1 MRLGIGLPT
10 IIQDVDGHQITEWAR
25 RAEAAGFSSVGT
37 MDGIVFPNYEPL
49 VALGAAAAVTERIE
63 LVTAI
68 AILPYRQ
75 NAALVAKQA
84 ATLHRLSRGRLVFG
98 VAIGGTPG
106 DYEISGVRWEGRGE
120 RLVEMIEEIKRVW
133 AGADRDGIGAVGPD
147 VSGDPPPIL
156 VGGAAAV
163 AFRRA
168 ARYGDGWIM
177 AGGSPE
183 AFRAGRETLVAA
195 FRDAGRRDRPRAM
208 ASAFFSLGED
218 PEGQARRTLGKYFA
232 FDPPLADAVV
242 ADTLKSEE
250 AIREHLRAF
259 EEQGC
264 DSFLLFPASS
274 DPDQVDLLAR
284 AVFGETPPA
293 RWQAG
298 AQTRDFP
305 WRDAEPRRGTLT
317 AHTSSPS
324 GSERRSS

>member
-1 MRLGIGLPT
+1 
-10 IIQDVDGHQITEWAR
+10 
-25 RAEAAGFSSVGT
+25 

-84 ATLHRLSRGRLVFG
+84 ATLHHLSGGRLVFG

-120 RLVEMIEEIKRVW
+120 RLVEMIEQIKRVW
-133 AGADRDGIGAVGPD
+133 TGDDRHGIGAVGPD
-147 VSGDPPPIL
+147 VSDHPPPIL
-156 VGGAAAV
+156 VGGAAPV

-177 AGGSPE
+177 AGGPPE
-183 AFRAGRETLVAA
+183 AFRAARETLDAA

-208 ASAFFSLGED
+208 ACAFFSLGED
-218 PEGQARRTLGKYFA
+218 PEGQARGTLGEYFS
-232 FDPPLADAVV
+232 FDPPLAEAVV
-242 ADTLKSEE
+242 AGTLKSE
-250 AIREHLRAF
+250 AAVREHLRAF

-264 DSFLLFPASS
+264 DSFLLFPAAA

-284 AVFGETPPA
+284 AVFQRPGDRGDVARVLGAPGPPG
-293 RWQAG
+293 AG
-298 AQTRDFP
+298 RG
-305 WRDAEPRRGTLT
+305 RR
-317 AHTSSPS
+317 AAA
-324 GSERRSS
+324 